1 MRSLTAPFRL
11 DGGSI
16 SSTNNL
22 SDIIKQKIINC
33 LVISKMERT
42 GLPFYGAGA
51 ASLLFD
57 NVDSLTE
64 RDFTT
69 DAIQELR
76 RSVSDASILDMN
88 MSSEDDT
95 TLTINVMYKTQLS
108 GPQVL
113 TFTLSETDFLT
124 EESPI

>member
-16 SSTNNL
+16 RSTNNL
-22 SDIIKQKIINC
+22 SDIIKQKIVNC
-33 LVISKMERT
+33 LVISKLERT

-76 RSVSDASILDMN
+76 RSVTDASILDMKLE
-88 MSSEDDT
+88 SENDT
-95 TLTINVMYKTQLS
+95 TLNVSVVYKTQLS
-108 GPQVL
+108 GPQEL
-113 TFTLSETDFLT
+113 TFTLTDTDFLT
-124 EESPI
+124 EESPL

>member
-1 MRSLTAPFRL
+1 MRSLTVPFRL
-11 DGGSI
+11 DGGSVG
-16 SSTNNL
+16 STNNL
-22 SDIIKQKIINC
+22 SDTIKQKIINC

-51 ASLLFD
+51 AALLFD

-76 RSVSDASILDMN
+76 RSVSDASILDMRLE
-88 MSSEDDT
+88 SEDDT
-95 TLTINVMYKTQLS
+95 TLTVSVMYRTQLS
-108 GPQVL
+108 GPQEL
-113 TFTLSETDFLT
+113 TFTLSDTDFLT
-124 EESPI
+124 EESPL